1 MHWVKRH
8 IEDPRAGLGSLC
20 YSTAQET
27 SSTYTKTVS
36 HDQEGASIHSPE
48 QGDVRFRESLGLE
61 DVKSLFMIYSVKG
74 IDDVQI
80 QEDRQT
86 CHASAL
92 LRQYA
97 VQFTKLALSTTTSAE
112 PFLRIINQPIIF
124 CGAVQSLVNYFEEE
138 RELCADARNRSK
150 LWHQ

>member
-1 MHWVKRH
+1 MHWVERS
-8 IEDPRAGLGSLC
+8 IEDPWAGLGSLC

-27 SSTYTKTVS
+27 SSAYTKTVS

-61 DVKSLFMIYSVKG
+61 DVKGRFMIYSVKG

-86 CHASAL
+86 CPVSAL

-97 VQFTKLALSTTTSAE
+97 VQFAKLALSTTSSAE
-112 PFLRIINQPIIF
+112 PFLHIINQLIIF
-124 CGAVQSLVNYFEEE
+124 CGVVQSLVNYFEEE
-138 RELCADARNRSK
+138 RELCADARNWSK